1 MAGNEGEE
9 GTIHLSKAGTL
20 KLLNCTIADNPA
32 GGIVQNENSALALQ
46 NTILY
51 NPGFTEYAGA
61 AGNVTAT
68 SLGGNLIR
76 DNSFAAYAL
85 PQDLQPMYDPQAMF
99 MGDDD
104 YHLHPGSPCINR
116 GVNDGLTALYDLDG
130 EDRIQHGIVDIG
142 AYESPFV
149 TSAREAIAGEIGL
162 SPNPTTNFLY
172 LQLPENIAQPIEV
185 SLYDP
190 NGKRMGT
197 QALSSGQ
204 ALEVKGL
211 AAGMYW
217 AKAVV
222 GGRVFTGRFS
232 KF

>member
-9 GTIHLSKAGTL
+9 GTIHFSNVGTL
-20 KLLNCTIADNPA
+20 KLVNCTIADNLA
-32 GGIVQNENSALALQ
+32 GGVVQNENSALALQ

-61 AGNVTAT
+61 AGNVIAT

-116 GVNDGLTALYDLDG
+116 GVNDGVAALYDLDG

-149 TSAREAIAGEIGL
+149 ASAREAIVGEIGL
-162 SPNPTTNFLY
+162 SPNPAIDFLY
-172 LQLPENIAQPIEV
+172 LHLPENIAQPV
-185 SLYDP
+185 KVGLFDAS
-190 NGKRMGT
+190 GKMVGSQVLAT
-197 QALSSGQ
+197 GQ
-204 ALEVKGL
+204 PLELKGL
-211 AAGMYW
+211 VPGMYW
-217 AKAVV
+217 VKVV
-222 GGRVFTGRFS
+222 LNDQVYTGKFS